1 MPEEPIWGALFL
13 YQLETRLKRDK
24 RGTAM
29 GQYFIFCRDRM
40 QAAVSVKKLQ
50 EIMDLV
56 TRFVSK
62 HATLPILENV
72 YIKASL
78 DGLIFR
84 AADMEKYIELEL
96 DVRVADEAAV
106 TVNAKTLSDLLR
118 TIEEEM
124 VTLGIDQQKDIVT
137 LTSSQDT
144 FQIRGIPA
152 IEYVAVPQVTAE
164 HTISLDAAQFAMG
177 VGKVEYAVTEKNF
190 SPVLTGIYVRT
201 KTYDEKK
208 KLVFVGTDS
217 FRLAEYKIDFP
228 TSLDQDFAL
237 LIPKMH
243 IADIKK
249 VMEYFTSQ
257 WGVNVEMHVTP
268 NMVSFVMRLNDMKLQ
283 VTTLLI
289 QGTFP
294 EYEKESI
301 MPTNFVTTA
310 HLDKTQL
317 DKAIRKISILTR
329 DLNNFISLQVG
340 AEQTITMT
348 SGQTDMGEGST
359 QVPAT
364 ISGGDVKLGVNGKYL
379 ADFVRSAQW
388 SNITLLINDSEKP
401 ILCKDDDDQ
410 AYTYVVRPLVK

>member
-1 MPEEPIWGALFL
+1 
-13 YQLETRLKRDK
+13 
-24 RGTAM
+24 
-29 GQYFIFCRDRM
+29 
-40 QAAVSVKKLQ
+40 
-50 EIMDLV
+50 MDLV

-62 HATLPILENV
+62 HATLPVLENV

-78 DGLIFR
+78 DGLVFR

-124 VTLGIDQQKDIVT
+124 VTLSIDQQKDLVT
-137 LTSSQDT
+137 LTTVQDT
-144 FQIRGIPA
+144 FTIRGIPA
-152 IEYVAVPQVTAE
+152 VEYVAVPQ
-164 HTISLDAAQFAMG
+164 ISSDQVITLDAAQFALG
-177 VGKVEYAVTEKNF
+177 VGRVEYAVTEKNF

-217 FRLAEYKIDFP
+217 FRLAEYKIDFASP
-228 TSLDQDFAL
+228 LEQDFGL

-249 VMEYFTSQ
+249 AMEYFTSQ
-257 WGVNVEMHVTP
+257 GGVTLDMHVTP
-268 NMVSFVMRLNDMKLQ
+268 NMVSFDMRLQDMKIQ

-289 QGTFP
+289 QWAFP

-301 MPTNFVTTA
+301 MPTTFLTTA
-310 HLDKTQL
+310 QVDKTQL

-340 AEQTITMT
+340 TQSIAM
-348 SGQTDMGEGST
+348 SSWQTDMGEGST
-359 QVPAT
+359 QVTAT
-364 ISGGDVKLGVNGKYL
+364 VSGGEVKLGVNGKYV
-379 ADFVRSAQW
+379 ADFLRTMQW
-388 SNITLLINDSEKP
+388 STLTLLINDSEKP
-401 ILCKDDDDQ
+401 MLCKDQDDP

>member
-1 MPEEPIWGALFL
+1 
-13 YQLETRLKRDK
+13 
-24 RGTAM
+24 
-29 GQYFIFCRDRM
+29 M
-40 QAAVSVKKLQ
+40 QATVPVKKLQ

-78 DGLIFR
+78 DGLVFR

-118 TIEEEM
+118 TIEEET
-124 VTLGIDQQKDIVT
+124 VVLGIDQQKDMVT
-137 LTSSQDT
+137 LSSTQDT

-152 IEYVAVPQVTAE
+152 VEYVAVPQVVTDQSI
-164 HTISLDAAQFAMG
+164 TIDAGQFALG

-201 KTYDEKK
+201 KTYDEQK

-217 FRLAEYKIDFP
+217 FRLAEYKIDFT
-228 TSLDQDFAL
+228 TSGADDFAL
-237 LIPKMH
+237 LIPKVH

-249 VMEYFTSQ
+249 VMEYFSSQ
-257 WGVNVEMHVTP
+257 WGITLEMQVTP
-268 NMVSFVMRLNDMKLQ
+268 NMVSFVMNLEGLKMQ

-301 MPTNFVTTA
+301 MPTTFVTTA
-310 HLDKTQL
+310 QVDKSQL

-340 AEQTITMT
+340 PEQSVQLS
-348 SGQTDMGEGST
+348 SGQTDMGEWNT
-359 QVPAT
+359 Q
-364 ISGGDVKLGVNGKYL
+364 ISAEISWGDVKLGVNGKYV
-379 ADFVRSAQW
+379 ADFVRAIPG
-388 SNITLLINDSEKP
+388 NKITLLINDSEKP
-401 ILCKDDDDQ
+401 MLCKDQDDP